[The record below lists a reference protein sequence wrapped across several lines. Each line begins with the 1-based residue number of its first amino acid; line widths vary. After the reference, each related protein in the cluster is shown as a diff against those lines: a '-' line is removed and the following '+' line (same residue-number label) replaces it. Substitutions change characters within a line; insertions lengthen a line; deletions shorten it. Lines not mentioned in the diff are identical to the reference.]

1 MILEDFLN
9 IKEDNIEEIKFH
21 FSDKIDNLN
30 ELYKIL
36 LKYSI
41 PFFDNEENDTLYLTK
56 PLQRNEIIIWENN
69 SSIILLF
76 DAILTLIADAN
87 YLGVKF
93 LQRSIYEF
101 LIVNN
106 HLILTEDSKFVE
118 NWISGKD
125 VKIVKNILK
134 RTDNQYK
141 NELIEFWVQL
151 SKGSHASI
159 KTTQNGLDLNETF
172 GEYVSN
178 IWTTYILLYLY
189 NYQFR
194 VLYFPY
200 MQSTFDKL
208 DIKTKL
214 PYKSDWFLK
223 KDRIKELERENN
235 KEKLYLFIKAFK
247 KKWKLK

>member
-1 MILEDFLN
+1 M
-9 IKEDNIEEIKFH
+9 
-21 FSDKIDNLN
+21 
-30 ELYKIL
+30 
-36 LKYSI
+36 
-41 PFFDNEENDTLYLTK
+41 
-56 PLQRNEIIIWENN
+56 
-69 SSIILLF
+69 
-76 DAILTLIADAN
+76 
-87 YLGVKF
+87 
-93 LQRSIYEF
+93 
-101 LIVNN
+101 NN

-189 NYQFR
+189 NYQ
-194 VLYFPY
+194 L
-200 MQSTFDKL
+200 
-208 DIKTKL
+208 
-214 PYKSDWFLK
+214 
-223 KDRIKELERENN
+223 
-235 KEKLYLFIKAFK
+235 
-247 KKWKLK
+247 